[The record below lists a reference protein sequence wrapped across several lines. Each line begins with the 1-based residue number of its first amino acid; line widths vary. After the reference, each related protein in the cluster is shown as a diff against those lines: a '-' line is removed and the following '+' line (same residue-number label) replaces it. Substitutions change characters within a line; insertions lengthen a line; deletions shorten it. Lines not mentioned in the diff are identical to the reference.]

1 MTITKTL
8 VIAAY
13 IALAV
18 VLIALNLWWVLLL
31 IGFAAL
37 LMRSEDRA
45 TKAHTPPA
53 DMITANLPNT
63 PHAKNSG
70 TVSGSFIR
78 PRSIHSIGGSSH
90 QRPRTFSC
98 HIVGARYR
106 RPHNPWSQRC
116 HTSRCPRGLHDF
128 GGIVLSTPIPRNVT
142 AAPIRVGR
150 IVANVSVSG
159 GAQRRAWRWA
169 TSFP

>member
-53 DMITANLPNT
+53 DMIHREL
-63 PHAKNSG
+63 AKHP
-70 TVSGSFIR
+70 TRKEFR
-78 PRSIHSIGGSSH
+78 DRKRQLYPPEEYP
-90 QRPRTFSC
+90 Q
-98 HIVGARYR
+98 Y
-106 RPHNPWSQRC
+106 
-116 HTSRCPRGLHDF
+116 
-128 GGIVLSTPIPRNVT
+128 
-142 AAPIRVGR
+142 
-150 IVANVSVSG
+150 
-159 GAQRRAWRWA
+159 WRQ
-169 TSFP
+169 